1 MNVNVDR
8 LHEHTARAAAL
19 LKALGNDRRLL
30 ILCSLVGGEKT
41 VGELEAKVGLG
52 QSALSQHLAR
62 LRRDGLVATRRAAQH
77 IHYRLASTEVLA
89 VIETLATLYCPGGP
103 GSGPDSGPDSGPGS
117 GPGPDGLIPGVLS
130 GTPDETAPKGGG

>member
-1 MNVNVDR
+1 MDVER
-8 LHEHTARAAAL
+8 LHAHTARAAAL

-30 ILCSLVGGEKT
+30 ILCTLVGGEKT

-77 IHYRLASTEVLA
+77 IHYRLASAEVVA
-89 VIETLATLYCPGGP
+89 IIETLAALYCPAP
-103 GSGPDSGPDSGPGS
+103 AAAPP
-117 GPGPDGLIPGVLS
+117 
-130 GTPDETAPKGGG
+130 PDEEDSSHVH

>member
-8 LHEHTARAAAL
+8 LHEHTVRAAAL

-77 IHYRLASTEVLA
+77 IHYRLASSEVLA
-89 VIETLATLYCPGGP
+89 VIETLAALYCPGGA
-103 GSGPDSGPDSGPGS
+103 
-117 GPGPDGLIPGVLS
+117 GPDGPMPG
-130 GTPDETAPKGGG
+130 GPPDAPGETASKSGG